1 MTIFLQNFAL
11 QATKLCTKICILI
24 LCEYALILLEVFTL
38 RNRNINTKHN
48 YDNVDFSE
56 NQSFVCTNCGKTV
69 SYRGAGSKHRNH
81 CPHCLSSLHLDN
93 IPGDR
98 SADCGGIMEA
108 IGVWV
113 RKDGEWA
120 LIHRCKKCGRLS
132 SNRIAADDNP
142 VKLLSMALKPLALP
156 PFPLD
161 RIEDIMIDFSL
172 TDEK

>member
-1 MTIFLQNFAL
+1 MNNR
-11 QATKLCTKICILI
+11 K
-24 LCEYALILLEVFTL
+24 
-38 RNRNINTKHN
+38 RNRISTDINSN
-48 YDNVDFSE
+48 DLS
-56 NQSFVCTNCGKTV
+56 QSQGFTCTSCGKAV
-69 SYRGAGSKHRNH
+69 SYTGAGSAHRNH

-98 SADCGGIMEA
+98 AARCGGVMEA

-120 LIHRCKKCGRLS
+120 LIHRCRKCGHLS

-142 VKLLSMALKPLALP
+142 VKLLLVALKPLTMP

-161 RIEDIMIDFSL
+161 RLEEMIEFSNG
-172 TDEK
+172 DNEG